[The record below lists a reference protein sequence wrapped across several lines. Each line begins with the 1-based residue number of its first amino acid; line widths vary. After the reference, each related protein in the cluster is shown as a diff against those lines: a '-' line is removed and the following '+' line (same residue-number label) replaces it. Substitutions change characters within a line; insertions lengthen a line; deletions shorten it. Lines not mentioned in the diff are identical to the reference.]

1 MPAMRKPPTLT
12 APASPLCRRAVTLPA
27 MLAAAMLASSPV
39 LAQKA
44 PTELRG
50 ASDHPLLSRYSGAV
64 LQDAAQENFAA
75 IKLPVAAANAPNAPT
90 APLVLDKLPVLEGRV
105 SAYFYIAPKERS
117 ALEVFRNYQAALTRA
132 GFATQYSCEMAACD
146 KAGIRERFANAVVEP
161 RPWQAKGVNPAGS
174 IDRDVRFL
182 SARLSKGGTDH
193 HVLLYVAEPNSI
205 WGAPAVVQLV
215 VEPAAMEGGKVL
227 VNGDA
232 MKKALGE
239 DGKIALYGI
248 YFDTG
253 QAVLKPESAPQL
265 TEMAKL
271 LQASPALKVHIV
283 GHTDNQGAVA
293 GNLTLSQ
300 QRAEAVVAALV
311 KTHGVDGKRLS
322 ARGVASFAPV
332 ASNAAEAGRAKN
344 RRVELVAQ

>member
-12 APASPLCRRAVTLPA
+12 APLCRRAVPALPA
-27 MLAAAMLASSPV
+27 MLAAALLASSPV

-75 IKLPVAAANAPNAPT
+75 IKLPVAAANAPA

-253 QAVLKPESAPQL
+253 RAVLKPESAPQL
-265 TEMAKL
+265 AEMARL

-311 KTHGVDGKRLS
+311 KTHGVDGQRLS